1 MVAVPVTGITCYT
14 CTSEGS
20 PACSDQASAAGVE
33 CPASPSCM
41 ETTETTGSLTTGGGL
56 VKARRKEN

>member
-41 ETTETTGSLTTGGGL
+41 ETTETVGSLTTGGGL